1 MKNIYLIALAA
12 YGMSLL
18 PAVAQTNEK
27 DPALRN
33 LPEAMYG
40 KAKTQKWLK
49 ELPPMPSPEEVAR
62 KNKLKTPL
70 TAASQLRAAT
80 TMKLDSTITMYAESN
95 TLPGKQIY
103 TYNEAGKIT
112 SETSY
117 YKWNNVWE
125 GNGHTEYAYDAA
137 GNNTLRQRFLS
148 DGQLWIEDQ
157 YTYDSNNR
165 MTENSTIYYEN
176 GIPEEEYTQEYDA
189 SGNQIL
195 YEARQKD
202 ENGEWYVS
210 YRYVYAYDSE
220 ERQTTFEEWN
230 WNGNELQL
238 DNAQYFTY
246 DSEGRQTHSQFKS
259 RNDDYLI
266 VYSYDYAYDAQGR
279 QTLYEY
285 KSDDA
290 SLWRHQ
296 IETWSYA
303 DDNSGLYTSLDSTRM
318 KNNDNR
324 LNVSASSSDCTYD
337 EDGNVL
343 TEERYVADPATGNRG
358 AIVQSNTYTYNE
370 NGQTVL
376 SEYSYYSNGL
386 LNSKNKTE
394 TEYEED
400 GRSYT
405 SLYYYQPA
413 GSEEWELTS
422 GDKYEYDYVDTRN
435 YSYIYSDL
443 DVETNEWI
451 DTYGRKYEYTGDIYD
466 YERLYSDWDTETDT
480 WVITGGEK
488 HIYEMPGDGN
498 EFYYDASWD
507 TSTNTW
513 SLNYGYKTEMS
524 GDNPQIETRYNCTG
538 GPEDFELYSTTYS
551 YYSALATANETLSPI
566 ATMKV
571 YPTDGGLRIETTQA
585 GTIAI
590 YAISG
595 RCVYM
600 APADG
605 NMEVNG
611 LDNGIYIVKW
621 QTTTGEETIKV
632 RLK

>member
-33 LPEAMYG
+33 LPESMYG

-103 TYNEAGKIT
+103 TYNEAGKVT

-125 GNGHTEYAYDAA
+125 ANGHTEYTYDAA
-137 GNNTLRQRFLS
+137 GNNTLRQRFSS

-165 MTENSTIYYEN
+165 MTKNTTVYYTD
-176 GIPEEEYTQEYDA
+176 GVPDQEYVVTYNA
-189 SGNQIL
+189 AGQQTL
-195 YEARQKD
+195 YESHQKD

-210 YRYVYAYDSE
+210 YKYVYDYNSE
-220 ERQTTFEEWN
+220 GEQTTYEDWN
-230 WNGNELQL
+230 WNGSELQL
-238 DNAQYFTY
+238 ENAQYRAY
-246 DSEGRQTHSQFKS
+246 DAQGRQTRYEQKEWDGS
-259 RNDDYLI
+259 YLNM
-266 VYSYDYAYDAQGR
+266 YRYDYAYDAQGR
-279 QTLYEY
+279 QTLNEY
-285 KSDDA
+285 TSDYINNW
-290 SLWRHQ
+290 SHR
-296 IETWSYA
+296 IETWSYEDA
-303 DDNSGLYTSLDSTRM
+303 ERSGLYTSIDSMLWKDNEQLD
-318 KNNDNR
+318 
-324 LNVSASSSDCTYD
+324 VSAYSSDCTYD

-400 GRSYT
+400 GHSYT
-405 SLYYYQPA
+405 NLYYYQPA

-488 HIYEMPGDGN
+488 HISETADDGS
-498 EFYYDASWD
+498 ELYYDASWD

-524 GDNPQIETRYNCTG
+524 GDNPQIETHYNCTG

-585 GTIAI
+585 GTIAV